1 MAVTPS
7 TGLRARLTD
16 ALAGDAGAE
25 GARWMLRAPAPRAL
39 LRQQLAAMLPAG
51 QPLGPCKLRR
61 AKFKPG
67 RRLNAWYDVDLG
79 PAGRRPIAV
88 TWEDPPPSP
97 DWPAADEMEA
107 EAAAAGQ
114 ATPFLHLRS
123 TAPPLGLRVL
133 VAPLDPAFGHLVR
146 LSDPLRVPGLLAGAQ
161 VDADGGPW
169 SATAVRY
176 RPGQR
181 HVLRWEQDGAQHRA
195 VFAKLYRRGASAQA
209 FRVARRVADWLDRTG
224 EPVGAARPL
233 AHLPAVD
240 VLLYPFV
247 AGRQLA
253 AGLGRGDGGVLAER
267 LVRAGMILRALHTA
281 PPELAEGLPAS
292 SFDDAAKEVHKAAGH
307 IRFLLPATGAA
318 LEEVL
323 DRARKLHARL
333 PAEADVF
340 THADYKADHLLATPD
355 RLTVIDFDTCAR
367 ADPALDLGKLIADL
381 RYWAFNGRA
390 VDPDGAR
397 ARLLD
402 GYGPADGPR
411 LLRARLYEALVLAK
425 LTVRRVS
432 VADPDFARRTAALFD
447 RCGGMLDDLEREVG
461 T

>member
-7 TGLRARLTD
+7 AGLRARLTD

-123 TAPPLGLRVL
+123 TAPDLGLRVL

-146 LSDPLRVPGLLAGAQ
+146 LSDPLRVPRLLAGAQ

-169 SATAVRY
+169 SATTVRY

-195 VFAKLYRRGASAQA
+195 VFAKPLESSASTGTITIASTNTSGDFQA
-209 FRVARRVADWLDRTG
+209 RNASVPVRTRMLPVRSLTDSVMNSSTSVTSLVTRVSTS
-224 EPVGAARPL
+224 P
-233 AHLPAVD
+233 
-240 VLLYPFV
+240 
-247 AGRQLA
+247 
-253 AGLGRGDGGVLAER
+253 
-267 LVRAGMILRALHTA
+267 
-281 PPELAEGLPAS
+281 
-292 SFDDAAKEVHKAAGH
+292 
-307 IRFLLPATGAA
+307 
-318 LEEVL
+318 
-323 DRARKLHARL
+323 
-333 PAEADVF
+333 
-340 THADYKADHLLATPD
+340 
-355 RLTVIDFDTCAR
+355 
-367 ADPALDLGKLIADL
+367 
-381 RYWAFNGRA
+381 
-390 VDPDGAR
+390 
-397 ARLLD
+397 
-402 GYGPADGPR
+402 
-411 LLRARLYEALVLAK
+411 
-425 LTVRRVS
+425 VRRWLWNAS
-432 VADPDFARRTAALFD
+432 DSFSRWENSATRRL
-447 RCGGMLDDLEREVG
+447 
-461 T
+461 